1 MKTSSITTVVT
12 PILSVWIAICILLLE
27 PPPSSAQGSGD
38 YFAGF
43 GSFEGG
49 TFVSPLIPAF
59 TSTGSSTAVPG
70 WTMTASGSKPSWL
83 ENGQAQDGDR
93 QILLRSSG
101 GSGPGSSSATFD
113 FAISP
118 TPFTAGE
125 LYELIFWAAGGVAT
139 SSKCALYVELDA
151 GGGIGL
157 GGGGI
162 IDLPR
167 YSQAEFDSFTE
178 LPWEE
183 YRFTFTAGEFT
194 PNLFLASQ
202 AANAGGTASVY
213 VDNFSIRPVPE
224 PSGLLLLGVAA
235 GMGWIQRKR
244 RG

>member
-1 MKTSSITTVVT
+1 MKTLSMASVVGAV
-12 PILSVWIAICILLLE
+12 LSKSMAFGVMLLA
-27 PPPSSAQGSGD
+27 PTGVSGQGSVD

-49 TFVSPLIPAF
+49 AFVSPLIPAF
-59 TSTGSSTAVPG
+59 TNTGSSTAVPG

-83 ENGQAQDGDR
+83 ENGQAQDEDR
-93 QILLRSSG
+93 HISLRSSG
-101 GSGPGSSSATFD
+101 GSIPGSSSATFD

-125 LYELIFWAAGGVAT
+125 LYELVFWAAGGVAT
-139 SSKCALYVELDA
+139 SSRSSLFVNLNS
-151 GGGIGL
+151 GGGMN
-157 GGGGI
+157 GGGI

-167 YSQAEFDSFTE
+167 YTEAEFDSFTE

-194 PNLFLASQ
+194 PSLFLASD

-224 PSGLLLLGVAA
+224 PSGVLLVGVAA
-235 GMGWIQRKR
+235 GVGLMR
-244 RG
+244 RRR

>member
-1 MKTSSITTVVT
+1 MKTLSMASVVGAV
-12 PILSVWIAICILLLE
+12 LSKSMAFGVMLLA
-27 PPPSSAQGSGD
+27 PTGVSGQGSVD

-49 TFVSPLIPAF
+49 AFVSPLIPGV
-59 TSTGSSTAVPG
+59 SNGVSSAIPG
-70 WTMTASGSKPSWL
+70 WVLTASGSRPAWL
-83 ENGQAQDGDR
+83 EDIRAQEGDR
-93 QILLRSSG
+93 FIGLGSRG

-125 LYELIFWAAGGVAT
+125 LYELVFWAAGGVAT
-139 SSKCALYVELDA
+139 SSRSSLTVAFNPGV
-151 GGGIGL
+151 GV

-167 YSQAEFDSFTE
+167 YTQTEFDSFIE

-183 YRFTFTAGEFT
+183 YRFTFTVGEFA
-194 PNLFLASQ
+194 PELRLSSQ
-202 AANAGGTASVY
+202 AANASGTASVY

-224 PSGLLLLGVAA
+224 PSGVLLVGVAV
-235 GMGWIQRKR
+235 GVGLMMR
-244 RG
+244 RR

>member
-1 MKTSSITTVVT
+1 MTMKTLSMASVVAAV
-12 PILSVWIAICILLLE
+12 LAKSMALGVMLLA
-27 PPPSSAQGSGD
+27 PTGVSGQGSVD

-49 TFVSPLIPAF
+49 AFVSPLIPGV
-59 TSTGSSTAVPG
+59 SNGVSSAIPG
-70 WTMTASGSKPSWL
+70 WVLTASGSRPAWL
-83 ENGQAQDGDR
+83 EDNRAQDGDR
-93 QILLRSSG
+93 FISLGSRG

-118 TPFTAGE
+118 TPFTVGE
-125 LYELIFWAAGGVAT
+125 LYELVFWAAGGVAT
-139 SSKCALYVELDA
+139 SSRSSLFVNLNS
-151 GGGIGL
+151 GGGMN
-157 GGGGI
+157 GGGI

-167 YSQAEFDSFTE
+167 YTQAEFDSFAE

-224 PSGLLLLGVAA
+224 PSGVLLVGVAA
-235 GMGWIQRKR
+235 GVGLMR
-244 RG
+244 RRR

>member
-1 MKTSSITTVVT
+1 MKTLSMASVVGAV
-12 PILSVWIAICILLLE
+12 LSKSMAFGVMLLA
-27 PPPSSAQGSGD
+27 PTGVSGQGSVD

-49 TFVSPLIPAF
+49 ANSPPLVF
-59 TSTGSSTAVPG
+59 GGSSTSSSIDG
-70 WTMTASGSKPSWL
+70 WRLSYMVTLPAWL

-93 QILLRSSG
+93 HILLRSRG

-125 LYELIFWAAGGVAT
+125 LYELVFWAAGGVAT
-139 SSKCALYVELDA
+139 SSRSSLTVAFNR
-151 GGGIGL
+151 GGGV

-167 YSQAEFDSFTE
+167 YTQAEFDSFIE

-183 YRFTFTAGEFT
+183 YRFTFTAGEFA
-194 PNLFLASQ
+194 PELRLSSQ
-202 AANAGGTASVY
+202 AANASGTASVY

-224 PSGLLLLGVAA
+224 PSGVLLVGVAV
-235 GMGWIQRKR
+235 GVGLMR
-244 RG
+244 RRR

>member
-1 MKTSSITTVVT
+1 MKTFSITSVATLVVSFWVT
-12 PILSVWIAICILLLE
+12 FCVGLLAPSRASARASV
-27 PPPSSAQGSGD
+27 D

-59 TSTGSSTAVPG
+59 TNTGSSTAVPG

-93 QILLRSSG
+93 HILLRSSG
-101 GSGPGSSSATFD
+101 GSLSGSSSATFD

-118 TPFTAGE
+118 TPFTVGE
-125 LYELIFWAAGGVAT
+125 LYELVFWAAGGVAT
-139 SSKCALYVELDA
+139 SSRSSLTVAFNR
-151 GGGIGL
+151 GGGV

-162 IDLPR
+162 IDLQR
-167 YSQAEFDSFTE
+167 YTQAEFDSFTE

-194 PNLFLASQ
+194 PELILSSQ

-224 PSGLLLLGVAA
+224 PSGVLLFGVAA
-235 GMGWIQRKR
+235 GVGLMR
-244 RG
+244 RRR